1 MSKEDISGETNSNN
15 LGNEPGSSGSKKGNK
30 RSSSGNQVGPNLDSS
45 LLAQSGQS
53 PKDSRDRA
61 GDLRAAQRGGKS
73 SKSSGQAESATSAE
87 ETPAEPSLR
96 EAVQAQRRAQTKS
109 RAKKALEKAT
119 APARRATSKL
129 LQEAWINIVPS
140 WGLTIIWINIH
151 VFLGM
156 IFGNNFF
163 CKLGAEWVDENIKKA
178 QFDQAKDVGKVAGV
192 FEGAGLACLD
202 LGCLMLLLIVVAI
215 VYFIISIISLNWD
228 GINMIYQYLGTFVKL
243 FLNI

>member
-1 MSKEDISGETNSNN
+1 MPKEDISGETNSNN
-15 LGNEPGSSGSKKGNK
+15 LGNEPGSSGSNKGNK
-30 RSSSGNQVGPNLDSS
+30 RSSSGNQAGPNLDSS

-53 PKDSRDRA
+53 PKDSSDRA
-61 GDLRAAQRGGKS
+61 GDLRAAQRNGKNS
-73 SKSSGQAESATSAE
+73 RSNGQTESAASTE

-96 EAVQAQRRAQTKS
+96 EAVQAQRSAQNKS

-129 LQEAWINIVPS
+129 LQEAWINIIPS

-163 CKLGAEWVDENIKKA
+163 CKLGAEWIDENIKKA
-178 QFDQAKDVGKVAGV
+178 QVGQTKDLEKASGIV
-192 FEGAGLACLD
+192 EGAGLACLD
-202 LGCLMLLLIVVAI
+202 LGCLFLIIWVL
-215 VYFIISIISLNWD
+215 FIISLITGFIENPLVALKD
-228 GINMIYQYLGTFVKL
+228 ILGSIWGSIKL
-243 FLNI
+243 